1 MGIKGLGSGEVASIG
16 MKQIRCWTKGSK
28 LMSSRERN
36 LNLHASD
43 AGHLSMKLQKAM
55 T

>member
-1 MGIKGLGSGEVASIG
+1 MGIKDLSGGEVALIG

-28 LMSSRERN
+28 LMSSRDRF

-43 AGHLSMKLQKAM
+43 AGHLSRKLRKAM